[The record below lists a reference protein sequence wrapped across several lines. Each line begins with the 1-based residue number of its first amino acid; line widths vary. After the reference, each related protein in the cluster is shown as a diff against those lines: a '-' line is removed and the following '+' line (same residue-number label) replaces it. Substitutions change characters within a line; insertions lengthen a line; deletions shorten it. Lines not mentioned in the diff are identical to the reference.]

1 VYAHLCICPS
11 TTQLGTSRYSLPS
24 LQLAWPQLCHQPSS
38 VAASRGSLGSGTAVR
53 WVPPELAKELVE
65 REDFVL
71 HHTYEVVPT
80 ETRTPP
86 YQTRSMSLLP
96 MFGQAV
102 RRTASVLPSCPCCA
116 ESLGNLS
123 SQDFNIPLLC
133 EAC

>member
-1 VYAHLCICPS
+1 M
-11 TTQLGTSRYSLPS
+11 
-24 LQLAWPQLCHQPSS
+24 
-38 VAASRGSLGSGTAVR
+38 AASRGSLGPGTAVR

-102 RRTASVLPSCPCCA
+102 RRTASVLPSCSCRA
-116 ESLGNLS
+116 ETLGNIS
-123 SQDFNIPLLC
+123 SQGFNVPLLC
-133 EAC
+133 KACSSECEAIKLPGDLLISLQRLPAYDMYMS